1 MDDLATLKFRHSLP
15 YAIFPASPPLAALHA
30 ARARSLHSH
39 DLPQDPLSCSRCG
52 SLLSLQHSVTL
63 VNKKRSNRIY
73 RRSCYIC
80 GTSINSLLPKTVFPP
95 THKHGTITALPPI
108 SIAQPPPQTIT
119 QSELTP
125 NLNPRS
131 PSSPQPTATT
141 RSRPKKKSGLHQL
154 LARNRENEEK
164 ERQRQKQSDSQF
176 RGLAA
181 FLSDLH

>member
-1 MDDLATLKFRHSLP
+1 MDDPATIKFRHSLP

-52 SLLSLQHSVTL
+52 SLLSLQHSATL

-80 GTSINSLLPKTVFPP
+80 GTPIDSRLPKTVFPP
-95 THKHGTITALPPI
+95 TRKHGTITALPPI
-108 SIAQPPPQTIT
+108 SIAQPPPQTTI
-119 QSELTP
+119 
-125 NLNPRS
+125 
-131 PSSPQPTATT
+131 T
-141 RSRPKKKSGLHQL
+141 RSRPKNKSGLHQL